1 MTPNDEYKQLVAE
14 IYNLLTEMELEIY
27 YNEPTE
33 TFILLNVDEYDY
45 LEQVDLEDGIK
56 VVLYENGLDS
66 VEDFMD
72 TIQEA
77 TVNYLAMANY
87 CYIIEGLGMVM
98 S

>member
-14 IYNLLTEMELEIY
+14 TYNLLTEMELAIY

-56 VVLYENGLDS
+56 VVLYENGLDNERTS
-66 VEDFMD
+66 W
-72 TIQEA
+72 TL
-77 TVNYLAMANY
+77 YRKPL
-87 CYIIEGLGMVM
+87 
-98 S
+98 

>member
-14 IYNLLTEMELEIY
+14 IYNLLTEMELAIY

-33 TFILLNVDEYDY
+33 TFILLNVDDYDY

-66 VEDFMD
+66 V
-72 TIQEA
+72 
-77 TVNYLAMANY
+77 
-87 CYIIEGLGMVM
+87 